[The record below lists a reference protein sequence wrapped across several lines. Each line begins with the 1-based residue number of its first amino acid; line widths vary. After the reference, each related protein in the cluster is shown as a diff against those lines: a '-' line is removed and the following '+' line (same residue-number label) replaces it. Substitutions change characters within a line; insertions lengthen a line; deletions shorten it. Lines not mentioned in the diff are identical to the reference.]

1 MQTHILKEVS
11 GLQQNALIS
20 KTTIFT
26 LLSLG
31 NDVVPSTSRSSC
43 VLSQDF
49 ERQRSAFE
57 QQRWQYQWPFF
68 DFDGAWLCA
77 AATTATKSMATDDAH
92 ESSSLWCPGW
102 LCKAA
107 GAFRI

>member
-1 MQTHILKEVS
+1 MPTAAAKCRS
-11 GLQQNALIS
+11 R
-20 KTTIFT
+20 FT
-26 LLSLG
+26 RLVKK
-31 NDVVPSTSRSSC
+31 VVDK
-43 VLSQDF
+43 DF

-92 ESSSLWCPGW
+92 ESSSLWPEQRGYNGP
-102 LCKAA
+102 ASRS
-107 GAFRI
+107 GPYP